1 VPVVELVIASPFC
14 VGVTRD
20 LLLLDGAGPI
30 ADIGLDLLDSG
41 GIEWAFLGQDVEEL
55 SPHLIEGFD
64 AIFVGGPRVT
74 ARSIA
79 GSKRLALIA
88 RFGVGYEK
96 IDLDACTQA
105 GILVTITPEA
115 VRRPVAVAALTL
127 LLSLIQNLRCLDYL
141 MRDCRWHE
149 RANFLGI
156 GLVVR
161 TVGAVGLGSIGQEL
175 FRLIEPFGARR
186 LAYDPYVD
194 ATSAQ
199 AVGAELVELEVL
211 CRESDFIVVMC
222 ALTPETHHLLDA
234 KRLNLMKESAL
245 LVNVARGAVIDQ
257 TALTAA
263 LRERRI
269 RGAGLDVF
277 EHEPVDPTDP
287 LLSLDNVILTPHAL
301 CSTDQCLRDC
311 GASACASILDIA
323 AGRVPEFVVNEGVL
337 DHPEALAKMAGRR
350 RAFAT

>member
-1 VPVVELVIASPFC
+1 M
-14 VGVTRD
+14 
-20 LLLLDGAGPI
+20 
-30 ADIGLDLLDSG
+30 
-41 GIEWAFLGQDVEEL
+41 
-55 SPHLIEGFD
+55 
-64 AIFVGGPRVT
+64 
-74 ARSIA
+74 
-79 GSKRLALIA
+79 
-88 RFGVGYEK
+88 
-96 IDLDACTQA
+96 
-105 GILVTITPEA
+105 TITPEA

-127 LLSLIQNLRCLDYL
+127 LLSLTQNLRSLDYL
-141 MRDCRWHE
+141 TRDGRWHE

-156 GLVVR
+156 GLVGR

-211 CRESDFIVVMC
+211 CRESDFIIVMC

-323 AGRVPEFVVNEGVL
+323 VGRVPEFVVNQGVL

>member
-1 VPVVELVIASPFC
+1 VIAPPFR

-20 LLLLDGAGPI
+20 LLLRDGPGPI
-30 ADIGLDLLDSG
+30 AGIGLDLLDSG
-41 GIEWAFLGQDVEEL
+41 GIEWAFLSQDVDEL
-55 SPHLIEGFD
+55 SPQLIDEFD

-74 ARSIA
+74 AGSIA
-79 GSKRLALIA
+79 GSERLALMA

-96 IDLDACTQA
+96 IDVEACT
-105 GILVTITPEA
+105 LVTITPEA

-127 LLSLIQNLRCLDYL
+127 LLSLTQNLRSLDYL
-141 MRDCRWHE
+141 TRRGRWNE

-156 GLVVR
+156 GLVGR

-175 FRLIEPFGARR
+175 FRLIEPFGTRR

-194 ATSAQ
+194 AASAR
-199 AVGAELVELEVL
+199 AVGAELVELDVL

-222 ALTPETHHLLDA
+222 ALTPETHHLFDA
-234 KRLNLMKESAL
+234 KRLRLMKESAL

-277 EHEPVDPTDP
+277 EHEPVDPADP
-287 LLSLDNVILTPHAL
+287 LLSLENVILTPHAL

-311 GASACASILDIA
+311 GTSACASILDVA
-323 AGRVPEFVVNEGVL
+323 AGRVPEFVVNRSVL
-337 DHPEALAKMAGRR
+337 DHPAVLAKIASRR